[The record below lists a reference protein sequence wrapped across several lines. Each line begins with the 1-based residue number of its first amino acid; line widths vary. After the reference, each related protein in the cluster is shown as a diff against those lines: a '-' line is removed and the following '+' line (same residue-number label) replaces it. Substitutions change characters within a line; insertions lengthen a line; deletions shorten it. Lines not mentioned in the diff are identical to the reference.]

1 MLSSM
6 TVSASEAQP
15 ITSSTTSTVTSEF
28 TADDTVVKSGV
39 IVQLPAD
46 LDLTY
51 SDALDTFQVKTE
63 VGVYGE
69 ISDYMEVKIS
79 LPSKLEY
86 TNEDKSAT
94 AMGLVRFGDEDDE
107 TSYEIWNAAEV
118 YTGKESSDNIDKRS
132 LVVNVPG
139 YNVSDADDYSSDV
152 KFNVILQVTGSTADI
167 CAPTTTKLYTAA
179 YYDNYGDAASWGGA
193 ATSNYEG
200 NSINLSGLT
209 PLTTKDFNV
218 ISNTTYDDSNAQYYS
233 NVKYLQL
240 YAGTEESSFYYGVNK
255 WTSAI
260 DTLTTED
267 AIKECTSWCYLYHNL
282 QVLVIPSDIQAD
294 SLHRNVAIENIRLM
308 FGSTPGYVS
317 HEIDTNDL
325 TFPNSNIAVGN
336 ALCFVKDLDE
346 NNQFVYVPH
355 IVYHGTIEEWKALS
369 GSDDW
374 VFGNISNV
382 VTVHCTD
389 GILYY

>member
-1 MLSSM
+1 MNLKRRIVSVLTLLSIASIQPM
-6 TVSASEAQP
+6 SVCASEAQP

-28 TADDTVVKSGV
+28 SADDTVVKSGI

-94 AMGLVRFGDEDDE
+94 AMGLVRFGDEDD
-107 TSYEIWNAAEV
+107 TSSYEIWNASEV
-118 YTGKESSDNIDKRS
+118 YAGKESSDDIDKRS

-139 YNVSDADDYSSDV
+139 YNIPDADDYSSDV
-152 KFNVILQVTGSTADI
+152 KFNVTLQVTGSTDDV
-167 CAPTTTKLYTAA
+167 CAPTTTLAFKIANWNSGLNLYTP
-179 YYDNYGDAASWGGA
+179 YSGTQCSSDSVNLNGISY
-193 ATSNYEG
+193 ATSVSENRFEPVAY
-200 NSINLSGLT
+200 NNNIAVNC
-209 PLTTKDFNV
+209 
-218 ISNTTYDDSNAQYYS
+218 S
-233 NVKYLQL
+233 NVKYIQL
-240 YAGTEESSFYYGVNK
+240 AVGSEDYFVSYNADKY
-255 WTSAI
+255 TSTSNVDFETAV
-260 DTLTTED
+260 
-267 AIKECTSWCYLYHNL
+267 KQCTSWLFIYHNV
-282 QVLVIPSDIQAD
+282 QVLIIPEDAKAKQFHVKGITSSI
-294 SLHRNVAIENIRLM
+294 
-308 FGSTPGYVS
+308 
-317 HEIDTNDL
+317 
-325 TFPNSNIAVGN
+325 TFPDSNVKVGN
-336 ALCFVKDLDE
+336 ALCFAKDIDE

-355 IVYHGTIEEWKALS
+355 IVYRGTIEQWKALS
-369 GSDDW
+369 GEDDW

-389 GILYY
+389 GVLYY